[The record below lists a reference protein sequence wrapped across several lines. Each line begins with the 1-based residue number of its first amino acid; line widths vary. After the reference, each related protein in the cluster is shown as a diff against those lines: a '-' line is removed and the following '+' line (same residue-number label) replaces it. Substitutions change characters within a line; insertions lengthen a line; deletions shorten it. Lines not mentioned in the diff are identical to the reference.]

1 MKSNIIKFPKQFR
14 KSTPLGVA
22 IKLYS
27 GEEIR
32 VVLFCLNLFGEEDK
46 KYSKKDLRSLDP
58 LYTIECLRTA
68 KGSSLLSYE
77 AKASISFI
85 MKNVTHDVTPT
96 NMGASL

>member
-27 GEEIR
+27 EEEIH
-32 VVLFCLNLFGEEDK
+32 VVLFCLNLFGDNEQ

-58 LYTIECLRTA
+58 IYALECLRIA

-77 AKASISFI
+77 AKTSISFI
-85 MKNVTHDVTPT
+85 MKNVTHDVTPS
-96 NMGASL
+96 NMGVS